1 MTRFRTSPLAL
12 MGVLAV
18 AAGLPAA
25 AAAPAAAKPTPLPT
39 YTITDL
45 GSLGGDVY
53 PQTQAAGI
61 NATGQV
67 TGYSFTPTIV
77 KEPCPYPSKTTC
89 GFHPQHAFLWSNGA
103 MTDLGTLGGPDQGS
117 SGSAINRS
125 GEVAGTAGVT
135 GTAKTNGTHA
145 ALWTGTTTVDL
156 GALAPLSSGS
166 WSVAN
171 GINDSGQVVGYWA
184 SSVSTINTAAHP
196 WLYSNG
202 KMTSLPEPSGLTTPS
217 CHADMINNSGQII
230 GNCSNAGSNLQAV
243 LWQNGTVT
251 TLGTLG
257 GLQVTNV
264 TGINNNG
271 QIAGWGTTSTGATDG
286 FLDSNGTVTD
296 LGSFLPYA
304 LNDNGVMVGTDDTG
318 AALIDS
324 GGTVQ
329 NLQNLI
335 PAKSGY
341 LLGGADAIND
351 NGQIVAPTTTTQTDP
366 TTTGGHALLLTPN

>member
-1 MTRFRTSPLAL
+1 MARLRTWHVIPLA
-12 MGVLAV
+12 VLAV
-18 AAGLPAA
+18 GAGLPAA
-25 AAAPAAAKPTPLPT
+25 AAAPAAAATAT

-45 GSLGGDVY
+45 GSLGGPVY
-53 PQTQAAGI
+53 PQTEPAAI
-61 NATGQV
+61 NASGQV
-67 TGYSFTPTIV
+67 TGYSFTSTAV
-77 KEPCPYPSKTTC
+77 AEPCPGHYKPPRTC
-89 GFHPQHAFLWSNGA
+89 HFYPQHAFLWSNGT

-184 SSVSTINTAAHP
+184 ASESTINTAAHP

-202 KMTSLPEPSGLTTPS
+202 KMTSLPEPGGLTTPS

-251 TLGTLG
+251 TLGMLG
-257 GLQVTNV
+257 GLQVTQL
-264 TGINNNG
+264 TGISNNG
-271 QIAGWGTTSTGATDG
+271 QIAGWGTTSTGATHG

-296 LGSFLPYA
+296 LGSFLPFA
-304 LNDNGVMVGTDDTG
+304 LNDNGVMIGSDDTG

-341 LLGGADAIND
+341 ELGGGVAIND
-351 NGQIVAPTTTTQTDP
+351 NGQIVAETTTTETDP
-366 TTTGGHALLLTPN
+366 TTTGGHAVLLTPN

>member
-12 MGVLAV
+12 MAVLAV

-25 AAAPAAAKPTPLPT
+25 AAAPAAAATT

-45 GSLGGDVY
+45 GSLGGGVY

-61 NATGQV
+61 NASGQV
-67 TGYSFTPTIV
+67 TGYSYTSTIV
-77 KEPCPYPSKTTC
+77 TFPCPTRYKPPRTC
-89 GFHPQHAFLWSNGA
+89 SFHPQHAFLWSSGT

-166 WSVAN
+166 WSVAT

-184 SSVSTINTAAHP
+184 SSVSTINTGAHP

-202 KMTSLPEPSGLTTPS
+202 TMTSLPEPSGLTTPS
-217 CHADMINNSGQII
+217 CQAHMINNSGQII
-230 GNCSNAGSNLQAV
+230 GNCSNAGSNDHAV

-296 LGSFLPYA
+296 LGGILPYG

-335 PAKSGY
+335 PANSGY
-341 LLGGADAIND
+341 LLGGGDAIND
-351 NGQIVAPTTTTQTDP
+351 NGQIIAPTTTTQTDP